1 MIIKTMSILAKPHE
15 DHAPDRHLLELIDV
29 SVRYDTGIALEKTS
43 LKVGAG
49 EKIAIVGPNGAGK
62 STLFQVIAGL
72 IEPSSGKVRIFGSAP
87 HGHICIGYIPQRWQ
101 IDWHFPATVAD
112 TVMMGRVGRMGI
124 GRWPKAADWQK
135 VNQALDTVELKHLAK
150 RRIQQLSG
158 GQQQRVFIAR
168 ALAQEAE
175 ILLLDEPMTGL
186 DNPSQKRILD
196 ILDHIDQKDITIL
209 VSLHDLSIA
218 RKRFTNVILLNREI
232 ISIGHPDTVL
242 NSENLANAFQSHL
255 HFYPEEDGHLAVSDM
270 CCHTGEESDA

>member
-1 MIIKTMSILAKPHE
+1 MSILTKPHD
-15 DHAPDRHLLELIDV
+15 DHVPDRPLLELIDV
-29 SVRYDTGIALEKTS
+29 SVKYDTGVALDKTS
-43 LKVGAG
+43 LEIGAG

-72 IEPSSGKVRIFGSAP
+72 IEPSSGRVSVFGSAP

-124 GRWPKAADWQK
+124 GRWPKANDWEK
-135 VNQALDTVELKHLAK
+135 VNHALNIVELKHLAK

-186 DNPSQKRILD
+186 DNPSQNRILD
-196 ILDHIDQKDITIL
+196 ILDHIDQKHITIL

-218 RKRFTNVILLNREI
+218 RKRFSNVMLLNRQI
-232 ISIGHPDTVL
+232 ISIGHPEEVL
-242 NSENLANAFQSHL
+242 TSENLTYAFQSHL
-255 HFYPEEDGHLAVSDM
+255 HFYHEEGGQLAVSDM
-270 CCHTGEESDA
+270 CCDTAGNDDA